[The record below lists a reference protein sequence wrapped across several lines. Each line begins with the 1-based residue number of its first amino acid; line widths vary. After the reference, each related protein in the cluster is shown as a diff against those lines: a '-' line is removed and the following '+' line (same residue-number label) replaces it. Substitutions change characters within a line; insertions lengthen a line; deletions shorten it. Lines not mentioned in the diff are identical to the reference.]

1 MSHFLVLAFG
11 DDVDGMLAP
20 YDENIKV
27 DEYFVGDVSEKEKLE
42 FINHYKEYVDESPL
56 DIEKEMLSLYEKFGK
71 DWNYNEWKLVD
82 GVWKICSTYNPKS
95 KWDWY
100 VEGGRFS
107 GCLTIKK
114 DEEEL
119 CVNETTVAD
128 IDFNKKTEEVK
139 KEAREYWKEVNDFI
153 EESKTDSFKP
163 WKEIVDIEGLNVVE
177 KREMYNAQPEAKA
190 FAEYSKNNFNFRSV
204 EDFLVS
210 EEEFVS
216 DSVYSS
222 VAPFA
227 YVSEKTGWREQGE
240 MGWFGVSIK
249 NTSNKEWYEEFMSFV
264 AELPPET
271 KVTVI
276 DCHI

>member
-20 YDENIKV
+20 YNENIEV

-56 DIEKEMLSLYEKFGK
+56 DIEKEMLSLYEKFSK
-71 DWNYNEWKLVD
+71 DFDFNEWKLVD
-82 GVWKICSTYNPKS
+82 GVWKIYSTYNPKS

-100 VEGGRFS
+100 VKGGRFS
-107 GCLTIKK
+107 GYLTIKK

-190 FAEYSKNNFNFRSV
+190 FAEYSKNNFNFGSV

-249 NTSNKEWYEEFMSFV
+249 NTSNKEWHEEFMSFV

>member
-11 DDVDGMLAP
+11 DDIDEMLAP
-20 YDENIKV
+20 YDENIEV
-27 DEYFVGDVSEKEKLE
+27 DEYFIGDVSEKEKLE

-56 DIEKEMLSLYEKFGK
+56 DIEKEMLSLYEKFGES
-71 DWNYNEWKLVD
+71 WNNNEWKLVD
-82 GVWKICSTYNPKS
+82 GVWKIYSTYNPKS

-100 VEGGRFS
+100 VKGGRFS
-107 GCLTIKK
+107 GYLTIKK

-190 FAEYSKNNFNFRSV
+190 FAEYSKNGFNFRSV

>member
-11 DDVDGMLAP
+11 DDIDGMLAP

-27 DEYFVGDVSEKEKLE
+27 DEYFVDDVSEKEKLE

-100 VEGGRFS
+100 VKGGRFS
-107 GCLTIKK
+107 GFLTVKK
-114 DEEEL
+114 DDEEVR
-119 CVNETTVAD
+119 VNETTVAD
-128 IDFNKKTEEVK
+128 IDFNKKIEEVK

-153 EESKTDSFKP
+153 KESKTDSFKP

-190 FAEYSKNNFNFRSV
+190 FAEYSKNNFNFNSV

-222 VAPFA
+222 IAPFA

-249 NTSNKEWYEEFMSFV
+249 NTSNKEWHEEFMSFV

>member
-11 DDVDGMLAP
+11 DDIDGMLAP
-20 YDENIKV
+20 YDENIEV

-71 DWNYNEWKLVD
+71 DWNYNDWKLVD
-82 GVWKICSTYNPKS
+82 GVWKIYSTYNPKS

-100 VEGGRFS
+100 VKGGRFS
-107 GCLTIKK
+107 GYLTIKK

-177 KREMYNAQPEAKA
+177 KREMYNAQPEAKV

-249 NTSNKEWYEEFMSFV
+249 GVSNKEWYEEFMSFV
-264 AELPPET
+264 AGLPPET

>member
-1 MSHFLVLAFG
+1 MFQ
-11 DDVDGMLAP
+11 
-20 YDENIKV
+20 K
-27 DEYFVGDVSEKEKLE
+27 KEKLE

-163 WKEIVDIEGLNVVE
+163 WEEIVDIEGLNVVE

-190 FAEYSKNNFNFRSV
+190 FAEYSKKQFQF
-204 EDFLVS
+204 
-210 EEEFVS
+210 
-216 DSVYSS
+216 
-222 VAPFA
+222 
-227 YVSEKTGWREQGE
+227 
-240 MGWFGVSIK
+240 
-249 NTSNKEWYEEFMSFV
+249 
-264 AELPPET
+264 
-271 KVTVI
+271 
-276 DCHI
+276 

>member
-11 DDVDGMLAP
+11 EDVDGMLAP
-20 YDENIKV
+20 YDENIEV

-42 FINHYKEYVDESPL
+42 FINRYKEYVDESPL

-71 DWNYNEWKLVD
+71 DWNYNDWKLVD
-82 GVWKICSTYNPKS
+82 GVWKIYSTYNPKS

-100 VEGGRFS
+100 VKGGRFS

-153 EESKTDSFKP
+153 KESKTDSFKP
-163 WKEIVDIEGLNVVE
+163 WKEIVAIEGLNVVE
-177 KREMYNAQPEAKA
+177 KREMYNAQPEAKV

-216 DSVYSS
+216 NSVYSS

-249 NTSNKEWYEEFMSFV
+249 GVSNKEWYEEFMSFV
-264 AELPPET
+264 AGLPPET